1 MTQAHTSSH
10 TNGKGNIHS
19 TKLVSDH
26 LMEELINAMKDVD
39 AFGSVEIMIQDYAVT
54 QITHR
59 CIRKTNGFHEEETIK
74 KMSYRIHDA
83 E

>member
-1 MTQAHTSSH
+1 MKNVAHA
-10 TNGKGNIHS
+10 NGNANIHS
-19 TKLVSDH
+19 TKSVTDH
-26 LMEELINAMKDVD
+26 LMQELINAMKDVD
-39 AFGSVEIMIQDYAVT
+39 AFGSVEIMIQDYNVT

-74 KMSYRIHDA
+74 KMSYRINL

>member
-1 MTQAHTSSH
+1 MAHVNTH
-10 TNGKGNIHS
+10 NGNGNMHS
-19 TKLVSDH
+19 TKIVSDH
-26 LMEELINAMKDVD
+26 LMQELINAMKDVD

-74 KMSYRIHDA
+74 KMSYKMHDT

>member
-1 MTQAHTSSH
+1 MTQAHS
-10 TNGKGNIHS
+10 NGKANMHS
-19 TKLVSDH
+19 TKTVSDH
-26 LMEELINAMKDVD
+26 LMQELTNALKEVD

-74 KMSYRIHDA
+74 KMSYRMHEA
-83 E
+83 

>member
-1 MTQAHTSSH
+1 MTQAHTH

-19 TKLVSDH
+19 TKVVSDH
-26 LMEELINAMKDVD
+26 LMEELINALKDVD
-39 AFGSVEIMIQDYAVT
+39 AFGSVEIMVQDYAVT

>member
-1 MTQAHTSSH
+1 MARK
-10 TNGKGNIHS
+10 KGNSNLHS
-19 TKLVSDH
+19 TKLVTDH
-26 LMEELINAMKDVD
+26 LIQELTNAMKEVD

-59 CIRKTNGFHEEETIK
+59 CIKKTNGFHEEETIK
-74 KMSYRIHDA
+74 KMSYKMHV

>member
-1 MTQAHTSSH
+1 MAQAHTSSH

-19 TKLVSDH
+19 TKVVSDH

>member
-1 MTQAHTSSH
+1 MQEL
-10 TNGKGNIHS
+10 TNALK
-19 TKLVSDH
+19 
-26 LMEELINAMKDVD
+26 EVD

-74 KMSYRIHDA
+74 KMSYKMHEA

>member
-1 MTQAHTSSH
+1 MAQAHLNH

-19 TKLVSDH
+19 TKVVSDH
-26 LMEELINAMKDVD
+26 LMQELISAMKDVD

-74 KMSYRIHDA
+74 KMSYKIHA
-83 E
+83 EE